1 MRACTS
7 TGGTDITRSRTAV
20 RKKIAAPPTELATRT
35 AQLVGQPLW
44 VSSRTKNAS
53 EISTGGEGKDAR
65 RRSPS
70 TFCGASRFTS
80 CYAPGPCSS
89 HGRSP
94 LLRAGH
100 KTNAQFW
107 RTRVTMAPA
116 SVLSERA
123 LARVSGDGDSDRL
136 GNDCLHGNLTR
147 WTLDDGP
154 TNNVDKWLH
163 TQNKRCRALAC
174 K

>member
-1 MRACTS
+1 MGLEPHKERASKEPVYILRRISIHILLCS
-7 TGGTDITRSRTAV
+7 RSLLLARAQSLV
-20 RKKIAAPPTELATRT
+20 KLEL
-35 AQLVGQPLW
+35 
-44 VSSRTKNAS
+44 S
-53 EISTGGEGKDAR
+53 
-65 RRSPS
+65 
-70 TFCGASRFTS
+70 
-80 CYAPGPCSS
+80 
-89 HGRSP
+89 
-94 LLRAGH
+94 AGH

-107 RTRVTMAPA
+107 RTRVTMALA
-116 SVLSERA
+116 SFPSELA

-163 TQNKRCRALAC
+163 TQSKRCRALAC